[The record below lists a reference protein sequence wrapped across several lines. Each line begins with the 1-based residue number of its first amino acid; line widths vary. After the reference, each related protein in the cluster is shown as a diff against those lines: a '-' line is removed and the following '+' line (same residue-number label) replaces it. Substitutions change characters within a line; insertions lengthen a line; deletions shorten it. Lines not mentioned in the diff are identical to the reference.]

1 MDRLVPRRSTL
12 IGGLIP
18 TRRTSWVPSPTVSP
32 ETVDAPPAK
41 GSTVP
46 AGRVL
51 LVGVIGLVLAALLNA
66 DALVADA
73 ERKPYGWSRDL
84 SLMVWRP
91 VQDVSHVLMLNR
103 PRQWLDDLTGRS
115 DSGPDVDFEFPPA
128 TGGDEQSAPTTVPP
142 AGESETPTTS
152 STTTTTQPPE
162 PELRTPTVESPL
174 RVWVGGD
181 SMSQVFGQSLVAYI
195 GETDLMTSTL
205 DYRIST
211 GLTRPDYFNW
221 PAHLAGEL
229 ERLDPEAVVI
239 MFGANDAQ
247 GIETPEGDIYQPL
260 EEGWIAEYRR
270 RVAGTMDLL
279 RDPAGRRIV
288 YWVGQPIM
296 RSAGFS
302 ERMAGLNAIYRE
314 EAASR
319 PWIRFVDTWP
329 LFSNSAGQY
338 EAFLPG
344 VDGRVQDL
352 RQGDGIHLSR
362 AGGDLLARHVLDLI
376 EADAGLR

>member
-1 MDRLVPRRSTL
+1 MST
-12 IGGLIP
+12 
-18 TRRTSWVPSPTVSP
+18 
-32 ETVDAPPAK
+32 ETVDPPPPR

-51 LVGVIGLVLAALLNA
+51 LVGVIGLVLGALLNA
-66 DALVADA
+66 DSLVAQA
-73 ERKPYGWSRDL
+73 ERKPFGWPRDV
-84 SLMVWRP
+84 SLMVWHP
-91 VQDVSHVLMLNR
+91 VQDVSHFLSLNR

-115 DSGPDVDFEFPPA
+115 SSGPDVDFDFPPV
-128 TGGDEQSAPTTVPP
+128 TGGGGDDSSAPTTAPD
-142 AGESETPTTS
+142 GQTESPTTSTS

-162 PELRTPTVESPL
+162 PELRTPTAESPL

-181 SMSQVFGQSLVAYI
+181 SMSQVFGQSLVAFI

-221 PAHLAGEL
+221 PAHLVTEL
-229 ERLDPEAVVI
+229 ERLDPEALVI

-260 EEGWIAEYRR
+260 EQGWIDEYRR

-279 RDPAGRRIV
+279 RDPDGDRIV

-302 ERMAGLNAIYRE
+302 ERMAGLNAIYQE

-319 PWIRFVDTWP
+319 PWVRYVDTYSM
-329 LFSNSAGQY
+329 FANDAGQY

-344 VDGRVQDL
+344 LDGRVQDM

-376 EADAGLR
+376 EADADLP